1 MKKYYIFRMNTLIL
15 NTMSIILFLLVC
27 LLSFLINQ
35 SLFIESFF
43 INDFPIFI
51 LEMILFTLMHE
62 FLHSF
67 AYVLNGAKF
76 KNIYFGASLE
86 KGILYCLC
94 KERISKKNI
103 LTSLMFPFVIIGL
116 ITYVI
121 SLVFHLPRLLLLSL
135 VNISGCSGDILM
147 FNFISKLK
155 NIEFSEHDRE
165 DEFAV
170 YSSKKID
177 SGGLG
182 IQYVKS
188 SNSLEISNSNKIFIS
203 RFSIFAFVILMIL
216 SFVLI

>member
-1 MKKYYIFRMNTLIL
+1 
-15 NTMSIILFLLVC
+15 
-27 LLSFLINQ
+27 
-35 SLFIESFF
+35 
-43 INDFPIFI
+43 
-51 LEMILFTLMHE
+51 
-62 FLHSF
+62 
-67 AYVLNGAKF
+67 
-76 KNIYFGASLE
+76 
-86 KGILYCLC
+86 
-94 KERISKKNI
+94 
-103 LTSLMFPFVIIGL
+103 
-116 ITYVI
+116 
-121 SLVFHLPRLLLLSL
+121 
-135 VNISGCSGDILM
+135 M

-216 SFVLI
+216 SFVLIWGVD